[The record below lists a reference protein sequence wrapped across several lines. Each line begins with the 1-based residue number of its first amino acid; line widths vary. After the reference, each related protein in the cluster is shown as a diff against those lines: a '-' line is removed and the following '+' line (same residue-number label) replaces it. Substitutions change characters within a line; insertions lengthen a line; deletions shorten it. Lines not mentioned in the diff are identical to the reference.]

1 MLARSASL
9 LGEAADALAA
19 MADQAWDDSA
29 VQAGATVTVVK
40 LADVVRM
47 ERSGDGLEPSPVFE
61 IELASGDKIDGV
73 LQESD
78 LQVQAG
84 NHLLRV
90 PVQHFIAARSSGA
103 RSGLTRA
110 APTN

>member
-1 MLARSASL
+1 M
-9 LGEAADALAA
+9 
-19 MADQAWDDSA
+19 
-29 VQAGATVTVVK
+29 TVVK
-40 LADVVRM
+40 LADVGRM

-84 NHLLRV
+84 NHVLRV

-103 RSGLTRA
+103 PERVDAGGSDELIAPPKPGQSRVSGRRA
-110 APTN
+110 VVPQSVPEP